1 MPISLRLLELI
12 MGSSMPILFLSD
24 AGLHGDLL
32 FSLISESLPFSWEKS
47 EFGKQK
53 HCLQNYD
60 VIVVNCFG
68 LAAKSIPGTEF
79 QYLKGLEH
87 SRVLLINLPD
97 DLPAH
102 VTSPLEER
110 KFVFLCDH
118 RTGQQE
124 LISKLAASIQ
134 SSQLQSD
141 SDSRSRLLLT
151 KREQEILA
159 QLTTGEPNSIIA
171 SRLHLSEHTVK
182 NHMYNIFRKIGVKN
196 RLQASNWAKLHLQV
210 ERI

>member
-1 MPISLRLLELI
+1 
-12 MGSSMPILFLSD
+12 MPILFLSD
-24 AGLHGDLL
+24 SGLHGDLL
-32 FSLISESLPFSWEKS
+32 FSLISESLPFNWEKS

-53 HCLQNYD
+53 HCLKNYE
-60 VIVVNCFG
+60 VIIVNCFG
-68 LAAKSIPGTEF
+68 LTAKSSPGAEF
-79 QYLKGLEH
+79 HYLKGIDH
-87 SRVLLINLPD
+87 PRVLLINLPSEM
-97 DLPAH
+97 PAYMS
-102 VTSPLEER
+102 TPLEER
-110 KFVFLCDH
+110 RFVFLCDS
-118 RTGQQE
+118 RTSQQD
-124 LISKLAASIQ
+124 LINKLASGIQ
-134 SSQLQSD
+134 NTKLQGD

-159 QLTTGEPNSIIA
+159 QLTTGQSNSIIA

>member
-1 MPISLRLLELI
+1 
-12 MGSSMPILFLSD
+12 MPILFLSD
-24 AGLHGDLL
+24 SGLHGELL
-32 FSLISESLPFSWEKS
+32 YSLISESIPFNWEKS

-53 HCLQNYD
+53 HCLKSYEAIIVDCFALTSKSTPSAEFNYLRN
-60 VIVVNCFG
+60 IQH
-68 LAAKSIPGTEF
+68 P
-79 QYLKGLEH
+79 
-87 SRVLLINLPD
+87 RVLLINYPV
-97 DLPAH
+97 DLPGYITA
-102 VTSPLEER
+102 PLEDL
-110 KFVFLCDH
+110 KFTFLCDG
-118 RTGQQE
+118 RASQKD
-124 LISKLAASIQ
+124 LISKLEFSVQ
-134 SSQLQSD
+134 NTRTLND

-196 RLQASNWAKLHLQV
+196 RLQASNWAKLHLEV

>member
-1 MPISLRLLELI
+1 MPT
-12 MGSSMPILFLSD
+12 LFLSD
-24 AGLHGDLL
+24 SGLHGDLL
-32 FSLISESLPFSWEKS
+32 YSLISESLPFNWEKS

-53 HCLQNYD
+53 HCLKNYD
-60 VIVVNCFG
+60 VIVVDCYA
-68 LAAKSIPGTEF
+68 LTAKSTPSAEF
-79 QYLKGLEH
+79 NYLKNITH
-87 SRVLLINLPD
+87 SRVLLINFPA
-97 DLPAH
+97 DLPGYI
-102 VTSPLEER
+102 TIPLEDR
-110 KFVFLCDH
+110 KFIFLCDN
-118 RTGQQE
+118 RSSQKE
-124 LISKLAASIQ
+124 LINKLDLAIHNTRTQ
-134 SSQLQSD
+134 GD
-141 SDSRSRLLLT
+141 SDSRSQLLLT

>member
-1 MPISLRLLELI
+1 
-12 MGSSMPILFLSD
+12 MPILFLSD
-24 AGLHGDLL
+24 SGLHGDLL

-53 HCLQNYD
+53 HCLKTYD
-60 VIVVNCFG
+60 VIIVNCFG
-68 LAAKSIPGTEF
+68 LTAKSTPSAEF
-79 QYLKGLEH
+79 HHLRSIDH
-87 SRVLLINLPD
+87 PRVLLINLPGEM
-97 DLPAH
+97 PNY
-102 VTSPLEER
+102 VTTPLEER
-110 KFVFLCDH
+110 KFVFLCDS

-124 LISKLAASIQ
+124 LISKLASAIQ
-134 SSQLQSD
+134 NTRLQGD
-141 SDSRSRLLLT
+141 PDSRSRLLLT

>member
-1 MPISLRLLELI
+1 
-12 MGSSMPILFLSD
+12 MPILFLSD
-24 AGLHGDLL
+24 SGLHGDLL
-32 FSLISESLPFSWEKS
+32 FSLVSESLPNSWEKA

-53 HCLQNYD
+53 HCLKTYD
-60 VIVVNCFG
+60 AIIVNCFG
-68 LAAKSIPGTEF
+68 LNTQSSPGTEL
-79 QYLKGLEH
+79 QHLRSIDH
-87 SRVLLINLPD
+87 PRVLLINLPND
-97 DLPAH
+97 MPSH
-102 VTSPLEER
+102 ISKPLEER
-110 KFVFLCDH
+110 KFVFLCDN

-124 LISKLAASIQ
+124 LLKKLSLGIQ
-134 SSQLQSD
+134 NARQPGD
-141 SDSRSRLLLT
+141 TESRSRLLLT

-196 RLQASNWAKLHLQV
+196 RLQASNWAKLHLEA